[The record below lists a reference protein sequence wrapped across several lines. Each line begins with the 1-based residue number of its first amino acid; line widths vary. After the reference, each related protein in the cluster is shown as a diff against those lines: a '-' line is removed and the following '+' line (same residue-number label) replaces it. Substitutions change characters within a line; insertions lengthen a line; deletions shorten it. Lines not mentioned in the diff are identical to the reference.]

1 MPEVCVCVGVYI
13 QFRWL
18 IGLLQKLKN
27 GLVWPLREVLLL
39 CHFFC
44 VCEHFQ
50 FYCYKVAENYFLCIF
65 ESLILTLI
73 FFTRREIS
81 S

>member
-1 MPEVCVCVGVYI
+1 MPEVGGFYI
-13 QFRWL
+13 QMTYWSVTEVKKWFSVASQRG
-18 IGLLQKLKN
+18 IIT
-27 GLVWPLREVLLL
+27 VPLFL
-39 CHFFC
+39 C